1 MKERPQVY
9 GFYFNRRQRHMPKA
23 VFLFFFCFVL
33 FFWLF
38 VVVVVVVSILKQ
50 ILLSSHFSFSHL
62 KIFVFVLFLVLF

>member
-1 MKERPQVY
+1 M
-9 GFYFNRRQRHMPKA
+9 
-23 VFLFFFCFVL
+23 FFV
-33 FFWLF
+33 WLF